1 MKKESPCK
9 GLSFSSKQVRS
20 PYFCVRMLLAANWLI
35 SLIALFPH
43 GDLDLR
49 IREISLR
56 IEASPSN
63 MTLRMERGE
72 LYVQHEEYDKAKT
85 DFSLCLK
92 NGFDDIR
99 VIVGLSN
106 SYLQTGPVDS
116 SIYYIDIV
124 LSREPSLISAIEL
137 KSLALGRL
145 GKYCESARILQE
157 VISLADQPTP
167 LLFIQSASAWKSC
180 NEPGNM
186 EMAIQVLKTGLARLP
201 GNRVL
206 QHHLT
211 TAYKDSKLYE
221 EALGIQSTIILAS
234 ANKVRPLLNR
244 AKTYI
249 EIGLINKANTDL
261 QSALSW
267 WESLPQHKKDVPAM
281 EELKNEIERL
291 LTELEK

>member
-1 MKKESPCK
+1 
-9 GLSFSSKQVRS
+9 
-20 PYFCVRMLLAANWLI
+20 MLLAANWLF

-43 GDLDLR
+43 GDLDQR
-49 IREISLR
+49 IREISLQ

-72 LYVQHEEYDKAKT
+72 LYVQHEEYDKAKA

-92 NGFDDIR
+92 NGFDEIR
-99 VIVGLSN
+99 VMFGLSH

-116 SIYYIDIV
+116 SIYFIDMV
-124 LSREPSLISAIEL
+124 LAREPSHISAIEL
-137 KSLALGRL
+137 KSMALSRL
-145 GKYCESARILQE
+145 GEYCESARLFQE
-157 VISLADQPTP
+157 VISLTDQPTP

-180 NEPGNM
+180 DEPGNM
-186 EMAIQVLKTGLARLP
+186 ELAIEVLKTGLARLP
-201 GNRVL
+201 NNRVL

-221 EALGIQSTIILAS
+221 EALGIQSSIILAS

-244 AKTYI
+244 AKTYL
-249 EIGLINKANTDL
+249 EIGLINKASIDL

-267 WESLPQHKKDVPAM
+267 WESLPPHKKDVPAM

-291 LTELEK
+291 ITEVEK